1 MCFFCK
7 GKEEIIITAS
17 FQLLSKFAGSQIHRM
32 KKFYLEIVVFVSGAV
47 VMAFEII
54 GSRMLGPY
62 VGTSITVWS
71 AIIGVILMSLSLG
84 YYFGGRYADRKPEFS
99 LLAKIIIIAAVFII
113 FSTAIKDVLLK
124 SLLNTIGNVKAVSLL
139 SSLMLFSVPG
149 FLLGM
154 VSPFAARLKMNNL
167 KTTGATVGNLYAIST
182 VGSITGTFLAG
193 FYLIPAFAVSHI
205 LYILSASLIVFA
217 GGLFF
222 VYKPKTELN

>member
-1 MCFFCK
+1 
-7 GKEEIIITAS
+7 
-17 FQLLSKFAGSQIHRM
+17 M

-47 VMAFEII
+47 VMAYEII

-84 YYFGGRYADRKPEFS
+84 YYLGGRLADRKPEFS
-99 LLAKIIIIAAVFII
+99 LLAKIIIAAAVFII
-113 FSTAIKDVLLK
+113 LSTAIKDVLLT
-124 SLLNTIGNVKAVSLL
+124 SLLEFINNVKAVSVLA
-139 SSLMLFSVPG
+139 SLILFSVPG

-154 VSPFAARLKMNNL
+154 VSPFAARLKISSL

-193 FYLIPAFAVSHI
+193 FYLIPTFAVSHI
-205 LYILSASLIVFA
+205 LYLLSTSLILF
-217 GGLFF
+217 GTGLFF
-222 VYKPKTELN
+222 VYKPQAIASTKKQ